1 MQSRYSNHLRK
12 ASTALVGAALVAGI
26 LSACG
31 TSSTTG
37 GTSTTSG
44 GKGCKHVAFLL
55 PESAT
60 AARWE
65 AADHP
70 DVVAAI
76 QKYLPGATVDAP
88 NAQGSASTQQT
99 QAESELTKGAC
110 ILVVAPFDSTASSAI
125 VAKAKAQGVPVIA
138 YDRLIYSDDLNYY
151 ASFDGF
157 AVGKAQGDYIAA
169 HYQQYVQQN
178 GNNNVMMIDG
188 ADTDNNAHLFGNGA
202 HSVLDPLF
210 TAKTLTKVY
219 EQFTPGWT
227 NATAQTEAEAAL
239 TANHNK
245 IAIAYVMND
254 GMANTVI
261 AALKAHNLNKKVL
274 VTGQD
279 AEVSGI
285 RNILLG
291 DQSMTVY
298 KPISKLADS
307 VGQLVAA
314 ISNGTDT
321 SSLANQQV
329 KNPSGTAQIKSIL
342 NPVTSVDISNIKTT
356 VVSDGFVKV
365 ADICQGV
372 PSGTGGVCP

>member
-1 MQSRYSNHLRK
+1 MQSRYGNHLRK

-31 TSSTTG
+31 SSGTTG
-37 GTSTTSG
+37 GTGSTSG

-70 DVVAAI
+70 DVVSAI
-76 QKYLPGATVDAP
+76 KKDLPGATVDAP
-88 NAQGSASTQQT
+88 NAQGSATTQQT
-99 QAESELTKGAC
+99 QAESALTTGAC
-110 ILVVAPFDSTASSAI
+110 ILVVAPVDSTASAAI
-125 VAKAKAQGVPVIA
+125 VTKAKAKGVPVIA
-138 YDRLIYSDDLNYY
+138 YDRLINSDDLNYY
-151 ASFDGF
+151 ASFDGV
-157 AVGKAQGDYIAA
+157 AVGKAQGNYIAA
-169 HYQQYVQQN
+169 NYQKYVTQN
-178 GNNNVMMIDG
+178 GNNNVMMING
-188 ADTDNNAHLFGNGA
+188 SDTDNNAKLFGSGA

-210 TAKTLTKVY
+210 SAGTLKKVY
-219 EQFTPGWT
+219 EQSTPGWT
-227 NATAQTEAEAAL
+227 NSTAQTEAEAAL

-245 IAIAYVMND
+245 IAVAYVMND

-261 AALKAHNLNKKVL
+261 AALKAHNLNGKVL

-298 KPISKLADS
+298 KPITKLADS

-329 KNPSGTAQIKSIL
+329 KNPTGTANIKSIL
-342 NPVTSVDISNIKTT
+342 NPVTEVDINNIKTT
-356 VVSDGFVKV
+356 VVADGFVKV
-365 ADICQGV
+365 SDVCQGV
-372 PSGTGGVCP
+372 PSGAGGVCP

>member
-1 MQSRYSNHLRK
+1 MQWKLSKR
-12 ASTALVGAALVAGI
+12 AAMTALLGGAMAATVLT
-26 LSACG
+26 ACG
-31 TSSTTG
+31 TTSSSG
-37 GTSTTSG
+37 GG
-44 GKGCKHVAFLL
+44 AAVVNGKGCKHIAFLL

-88 NAQGSASTQQT
+88 NAQGSATTQQT

-110 ILVVAPFDSTASSAI
+110 ILVVAPVDSTAATAI
-125 VAKAKAQGVPVIA
+125 VTKAKAQQVPVIS

-169 HYQQYVQQN
+169 NYQKYVQQN

-188 ADTDNNAHLFGNGA
+188 SDTDNNAHLFGSGA

-210 TAKTLTKVY
+210 TAGTLKKVY
-219 EQFTPGWT
+219 EQYTPGWT

-239 TANHNK
+239 TANHNQ

-261 AALKAHNLNKKVL
+261 AALKAHNLNGKVL

-298 KPISKLADS
+298 KPITKLADS
-307 VGQLVAA
+307 VGKLVAA

-321 SSLANQQV
+321 SSLTTQQV
-329 KNPSGTAQIKSIL
+329 KNPNGAAQIKSIL
-342 NPVTSVDISNIKTT
+342 NPVTEVDISNIKTT
-356 VVSDGFVKV
+356 VVADGFVKV

-372 PSGTGGVCP
+372 PSGAGGVCP